1 MYQVVCPQCEYRV
14 GMGTFSDPGSC
25 PSCELP
31 LMLTAEMRALRHE
44 DLIAEAERRKQL
56 EAVAR

>member
-1 MYQVVCPQCEYRV
+1 
-14 GMGTFSDPGSC
+14 MGTFSDPGSC

-31 LMLTAEMRALRHE
+31 LMLTAEMRALRRE